1 MARRDLVK
9 RSRVPALPAPPPMA
23 LGHGGGIR
31 SNFIRT
37 ALETV
42 NRAGRRVIDC
52 RKTNGQTHWW
62 EGVRK
67 NGKKTEEKK
76 ILKPTVADVEQR
88 RQTQTFRTVS
98 SSGAHNK
105 GLGGIAARH
114 VARNIFLGG

>member
-52 RKTNGQTHWW
+52 RKTNGQTHWRGGGVEEPRKDGGKKDIKTDRRRRPTTAPNTNLSNRLKQW
-62 EGVRK
+62 RTQQGVRG
-67 NGKKTEEKK
+67 N
-76 ILKPTVADVEQR
+76 
-88 RQTQTFRTVS
+88 
-98 SSGAHNK
+98 SGQ
-105 GLGGIAARH
+105 ARS
-114 VARNIFLGG
+114 